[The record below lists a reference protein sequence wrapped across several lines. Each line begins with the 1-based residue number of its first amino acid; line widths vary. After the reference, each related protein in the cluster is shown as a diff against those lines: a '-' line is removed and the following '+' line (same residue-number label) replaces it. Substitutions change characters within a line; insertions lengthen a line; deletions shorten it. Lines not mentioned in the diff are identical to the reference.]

1 MKGKDERCQ
10 EEKERERER
19 ETGFLFPRM
28 EARELYSL
36 LSIFETSLA
45 SPRRN
50 PLALAPSYA
59 ASPSP
64 PPQFSLPIPSRCR
77 FLSGSLRFGFEMSA
91 SLSRSIDEK
100 LSLEMVVHTNL
111 IHPLTY

>member
-1 MKGKDERCQ
+1 MKGCLSETRRGGHEGKR
-10 EEKERERER
+10 REMPGGER

-59 ASPSP
+59 ASLTPPSP
-64 PPQFSLPIPSRCR
+64 PP
-77 FLSGSLRFGFEMSA
+77 
-91 SLSRSIDEK
+91 
-100 LSLEMVVHTNL
+100 
-111 IHPLTY
+111 PLTIFPSYVSRLLDVASSQAL